1 MKDEST
7 IVKYDGLSREQVLCA
22 LYNFSHPQG
31 AGFLHFDPK
40 PLNVDEA
47 KNILERCS
55 YVDYLKGRV
64 IKVNLEKDSQEFDA
78 RLYDRDCGQGSAK
91 KAIERYKK
99 LGFHLRFEIKSS
111 RNMPEPSIEFV
122 STTIK
127 DEKDA

>member
-31 AGFLHFDPK
+31 SGFLHFDPK

-47 KNILERCS
+47 KNILERGS

-64 IKVNLEKDSQEFDA
+64 IKVELPKDAKEFDA
-78 RLYDRDCGQGSAK
+78 RLYDSDCGQGA
-91 KAIERYKK
+91 ARAALDRFKK
-99 LGFHLRFEIKSS
+99 LGFF
-111 RNMPEPSIEFV
+111 
-122 STTIK
+122 
-127 DEKDA
+127 

>member
-7 IVKYDGLSREQVLCA
+7 IVKYDGLTSEQVLCA
-22 LYNFSHPQG
+22 LYNFSHPQR
-31 AGFLHFDPK
+31 FLHFDPK

-47 KNILERCS
+47 KNILERSS

-78 RLYDRDCGQGSAK
+78 RLYDRDRGQGSAR

-99 LGFHLRFEIKSS
+99 LGFHWRFEIKSS

>member
-31 AGFLHFDPK
+31 AGFIHFDPK

-47 KNILERCS
+47 KNILERSS

-78 RLYDRDCGQGSAK
+78 RLYDNDCGPGAAR

-99 LGFHLRFEIKSS
+99 LGFHLRFEII
-111 RNMPEPSIEFV
+111 PSAKESNRSVEFV